1 MKGHDKMTQSAL
13 DRETILETIRG
24 WPADQQI
31 ALMQEILGF
40 LRRGGVPGVG
50 ARGTATSAPE
60 AVWEPPLAPP
70 DSKGLVGLLATDRPP
85 PTDEEV
91 KQWLE
96 ERRVEKY
103 GR

>member
-1 MKGHDKMTQSAL
+1 MTQSAL

-40 LRRGGVPGVG
+40 LRRDAASSVG
-50 ARGTATSAPE
+50 AHDAATPAPE

-85 PTDEEV
+85 PTDKEV
-91 KQWLE
+91 RQWLE
-96 ERRVEKY
+96 ERRMEKY